1 MSWPIASEEGEN
13 AVEEAVAAPAASMIR
28 LEDVSVEYRSPR
40 EQIRTF
46 KEFAIRFLQGRVK
59 YDQFRALDRVNFDVR
74 RGEVFGVIGKNG
86 AGKSTLLKVVS
97 RVIKPTG
104 GRIVVRGRVAPLL
117 ELGAGFH
124 PELSGRENVFLN
136 GTLLG
141 YTKSELEELFDR
153 IVDFADMWDFIDA
166 PMRTYSTGMAVRLGF
181 AVATATQPDL
191 LLIDEVLSVGD
202 EQFKEKCAARMAE
215 FTENGTTILLVTHD
229 TGLVTRICH
238 RAVCLNHGRVEA
250 LGAVEEVI
258 DTYRSLNQY
267 DPQKRRTRSEPTP
280 RRQDVET
287 GAKPPPPDPAE
298 ERRTLTALALQRS
311 WRRPFE
317 LPDGRPLVSTLAP
330 AEARMETIRLAMIR
344 EALAATLAATPGD
357 AGCLELG
364 CGQGYFALNLARN
377 GFAKVFGVD
386 SNEADIQD
394 ADLMRRLH
402 GLSNL
407 QFHQVDF
414 TRLDPGSF
422 GRFDVVMMVGSFER
436 SENPIRTLRMA
447 RSFATRQVLLEAR
460 VMPETAAPAPRNS
473 DWVRGSFM
481 VLDRPEEEEP
491 APKNNVLLSLRPT
504 LSTLLW
510 VMERIG
516 FARVEQIHPPADARA
531 AYETGGRVMLAGYL
545 H

>member
-1 MSWPIASEEGEN
+1 MSWPIVFEEGEK
-13 AVEEAVAAPAASMIR
+13 AAEEAAAPPRESMIR
-28 LEDVSVEYRSPR
+28 LEDVSVEYRSQR

-46 KEFAIRFLQGRVK
+46 KEFAIRFLQRRVK

-141 YTKSELEELFDR
+141 HTKSQLEGLFDR

-215 FTENGTTILLVTHD
+215 FTENGATILLVTHD
-229 TGLVTRICH
+229 TGLITRICN

-258 DTYRSLNQY
+258 DAYRSLNQY
-267 DPQKRRTRSEPTP
+267 DPRQRRARPEPAP
-280 RRQDVET
+280 RRPEIES
-287 GAKPPPPDPAE
+287 GAAPPPDPAE
-298 ERRTLTALALQRS
+298 DRAKLGAIALQRR
-311 WRRPFE
+311 WRWPFE
-317 LPDGRPLVSTLAP
+317 LPGGRRVDSTLSSEKERIE
-330 AEARMETIRLAMIR
+330 EARLAMVR
-344 EALAATLAATPGD
+344 DALAATLAATPGD
-357 AGCLELG
+357 ASCLELG
-364 CGQGYFALNLARN
+364 CGQGFFALNLARN
-377 GFAKVFGVD
+377 GFGKVFGVD
-386 SNEADIQD
+386 SHESDIQD

-402 GLSNL
+402 ALANL

-422 GRFDVVMMVGSFER
+422 GRFDVVMMIGGFER

-447 RSFATRQVLLEAR
+447 KSFATRLVLLEAR
-460 VMPETAAPAPRNS
+460 VIPEAALPASQNS
-473 DWVRGSFM
+473 DATRGVFT
-481 VLDRPEEEEP
+481 VLDCPEEADP
-491 APKNNVLLSLRPT
+491 AAKTHPMVSLRPT

-516 FARVEQIHPPADARA
+516 FARVERVHPAAEDRD
-531 AYETGGRVMLAGYL
+531 AYERGGRVMLAGYL